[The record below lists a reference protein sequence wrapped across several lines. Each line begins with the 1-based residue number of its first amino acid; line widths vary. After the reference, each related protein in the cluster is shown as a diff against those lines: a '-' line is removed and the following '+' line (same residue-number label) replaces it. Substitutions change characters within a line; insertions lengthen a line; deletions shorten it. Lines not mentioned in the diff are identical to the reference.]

1 MNKIKLILCFIFI
14 SLSTFLLPV
23 HAADDIKLYFDDS
36 LIKTDVSPI
45 IINDRTMVP
54 VRSIFEKMN
63 AEVTWINSKKQVIIK
78 SLSKRIVLNV
88 DKTRAYVDDKAIE
101 LDTAPVIVN
110 DRTLI
115 PVRFVSENLGYDVE
129 WDNKERAVHINSPY
143 KEPEELVIK
152 RINATKS
159 SRNSKVTIFIDNIEK
174 PSISYASN
182 PQRFIA
188 DFENTVI
195 SGGDSKK
202 TLNSDDITEVRYAE
216 HDGYLRVVIESPA
229 DAEYT
234 VSYSS
239 NSMTII
245 VECEHSEDDTHD
257 DKPESDNTDKDDN
270 DTSSSDAEDEP
281 ETAPD
286 VIVKVDRPLVVIDAG
301 HGGWDSGAVGYD
313 DDGEVVVR
321 ECDANLAIALRV
333 QHYLVKNNVDVIM
346 TRQTNKALGTTE
358 MEDLLS
364 RCKIAND
371 ADATLFVSIHNNS
384 FTEPTATGTEIL
396 YADTDSK
403 INYGV
408 TSKTMAQNIITPL
421 VKATGLQNRGLHDSP
436 KMVVLGRTE
445 MPSVLIECAFV
456 SNPSDREILTDDSEI
471 DDMGYA
477 IAEGIIKTINQ
488 LP

>member
-1 MNKIKLILCFIFI
+1 MNKIKSIIFLSVFML
-14 SLSTFLLPV
+14 SLLFVHT
-23 HAADDIKLYFDDS
+23 HAADDIKLYLDKS
-36 LIKTDVSPI
+36 LIKTDVAPV

-88 DKTRAYVDDKAIE
+88 DKTRAYVDDKAVE

-129 WDNKERAVHINSPY
+129 WDNKERAVHINSSY
-143 KEPEELVIK
+143 QEPEELIIK
-152 RINATKS
+152 RINASKGS
-159 SRNSKVTIFIDNIEK
+159 LNSKVTIFIDDIEK
-174 PSISYASN
+174 PEISYASN
-182 PQRFIA
+182 PDRFIA

-216 HDGYLRVVIESPA
+216 HDGYSRVVIESPA

-245 VECEHSEDDTHD
+245 VKCERKEAEDDEDT
-257 DKPESDNTDKDDN
+257 KDDTKD
-270 DTSSSDAEDEP
+270 DTTEEDTNKDEDEP
-281 ETAPD
+281 AVDPD
-286 VIVKVDRPLVVIDAG
+286 VIVKVERPLIVIDAG
-301 HGGWDSGAVGYD
+301 HGGWDSGAIGYD
-313 DDGEVVVR
+313 DEGEVVVR

-333 QHYLVKNNVDVIM
+333 QHYLVNNNIDVIM

-358 MEDLLS
+358 MEDLLG
-364 RCKIAND
+364 RCEIAND
-371 ADATLFVSIHNNS
+371 AEATFFVSIHNNS

-403 INYGV
+403 VNYGV
-408 TSKTMAQNIITPL
+408 SSKTLAQNILTPL

-436 KMVVLGRTE
+436 KMVVLGRTK

-456 SNPSDREILTDDSEI
+456 SNPTDREILIDEDEI
-471 DDMGYA
+471 DEMGYA
-477 IAEGIIKTINQ
+477 IAEGIIKTVKQ